1 MSDYI
6 EKKVIRIPLYKE
18 EDNFPVFLID
28 EFKERVDETSDREI
42 HELMNIVYEEFN
54 EGSFQ
59 LMTHVSYGN
68 VYQYEVYLELVLE
81 EEYGS
86 DSGEYSRRI
95 DLLMEDS
102 EKIILPFKEKFPSV
116 TTKDLERWDYCYYNG
131 SEPDILTNPPE
142 DNTSYLIDDYLRNN
156 YYV

>member
-1 MSDYI
+1 MS
-6 EKKVIRIPLYKE
+6 
-18 EDNFPVFLID
+18 
-28 EFKERVDETSDREI
+28 
-42 HELMNIVYEEFN
+42 IVYEEFS
-54 EGSFQ
+54 EGPFQ

-68 VYQYEVYLELVLE
+68 VYQYEVCLELVLE
-81 EEYGS
+81 EECGS

-116 TTKDLERWDYCYYNG
+116 TIKDLERWDYCYYNG
-131 SEPDILTNPPE
+131 SEPDILSNSPE
-142 DNTSYLIDDYLRNN
+142 DNTSYLIDYYLRNN